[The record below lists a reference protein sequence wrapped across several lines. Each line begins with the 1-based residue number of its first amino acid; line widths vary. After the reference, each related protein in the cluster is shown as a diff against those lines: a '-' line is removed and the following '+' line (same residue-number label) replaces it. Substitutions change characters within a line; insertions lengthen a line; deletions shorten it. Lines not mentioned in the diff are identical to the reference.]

1 VPGDSAVFFLGDLLV
16 KDIGEAHS
24 IMKRIG
30 VFTSGGDA
38 PGMNACVRAVVRNA
52 IYNGC
57 EVVGIQYGYEGM
69 IEGKFVDLQAR
80 SVSNI
85 IQRGGTILRTAR
97 SEQFRTIDGRVRAAQ
112 HLRHAGIEGLVA
124 IGGDGTFQGAS
135 KLVEEHGFK
144 VIGVPGTIDND
155 LYGTDYTIGYDTA
168 VNTAMEAIDKI
179 RDTAASHD
187 RLFYVEV
194 MGRDAGFIALDVG
207 ISSGSEHILIP
218 ETQTN
223 VQDLKEAL
231 ESLKRLKSSAII
243 IVAEGEDEGGAFS
256 LAEKVKGA
264 AGYDYRVCV
273 LGHIQRGGSPTAR
286 DRLLA
291 SRLGVAAV
299 DMLLEGTTNVMVG
312 EIHGKIELTPL
323 VDTWTR
329 SKAIDK
335 DLWRLASIL
344 ST

>member
-1 VPGDSAVFFLGDLLV
+1 M
-16 KDIGEAHS
+16 I
-24 IMKRIG
+24 RIG

-38 PGMNACVRAVVRNA
+38 PGMNACVRAVVRNGL
-52 IYNGC
+52 YNGC
-57 EVVGIQYGYEGM
+57 EVIGIQHGYEGM
-69 IEGKFVDLQAR
+69 IEGKFVDMGAR

-97 SEQFRTIDGRVRAAQ
+97 SEEFKGPEGRAKAASN
-112 HLRHAGIEGLVA
+112 LAKAGIEGLVA
-124 IGGDGTFQGAS
+124 IGGDGTFQGATLLS
-135 KLVEEHGFK
+135 EESGLAI
-144 VIGVPGTIDND
+144 VGVPGTIDND
-155 LYGTDYTIGYDTA
+155 LFGTDFTIGYDTA

-207 ISSGSEHILIP
+207 ISSGAEYVAIP
-218 ETQTN
+218 EERTN
-223 VQDLKEAL
+223 VDALKEDL
-231 ESLKRLKSSAII
+231 EASKQAKSSAII
-243 IVAEGEDEGGAFS
+243 IVAEGEEEGGAFS
-256 LAEKVKGA
+256 LAEKIRDA

-286 DRLLA
+286 DRILA

-299 DMLLEGTTNVMVG
+299 DALLEGKSGVMVG
-312 EIHGKIELTPL
+312 EIHGQISYTPIAETWKNRKK
-323 VDTWTR
+323 VDN
-329 SKAIDK
+329 
-335 DLWRLASIL
+335 DLWRLSKIL

>member
-1 VPGDSAVFFLGDLLV
+1 MEKL
-16 KDIGEAHS
+16 
-24 IMKRIG
+24 G

-38 PGMNACVRAVVRNA
+38 PGMNACVRAVVRGA
-52 IYNGC
+52 LYNGC
-57 EVVGIQYGYEGM
+57 DVVGIQHGYEGM
-69 IEGKFVDLQAR
+69 IEGKFVDLNAR
-80 SVSNI
+80 AVSNI

-97 SEQFRTIDGRVRAAQ
+97 SEEFRTPEGRAKAAA
-112 HLRHAGIEGLVA
+112 HIKKAGIEGLIA
-124 IGGDGTFQGAS
+124 IGGDGTFQGAAR
-135 KLVEEHGFK
+135 LGEEHAIP

-155 LYGTDYTIGYDTA
+155 LFGTDFTIGYDTA

-207 ISSGSEHILIP
+207 ISSGAEYVAIP
-218 ETQTN
+218 EAQTN
-223 VQDLKEAL
+223 VEAL
-231 ESLKRLKSSAII
+231 REDLESFKKVKSSAII
-243 IVAEGEDEGGAFS
+243 IVAEGEEEGGAFS
-256 LAEKVKGA
+256 LAEKIKDA

-273 LGHIQRGGSPTAR
+273 LGHIQRGGSPSAR

-299 DMLLEGTTNVMVG
+299 DALLEGKAGMMVG
-312 EIHGKIELTPL
+312 EINGQIALTPL
-323 VDTWTR
+323 SETWARRKTVDNG
-329 SKAIDK
+329 
-335 DLWRLASIL
+335 LWRLSRIL

>member
-1 VPGDSAVFFLGDLLV
+1 
-16 KDIGEAHS
+16 
-24 IMKRIG
+24 MKRIA

-38 PGMNACVRAVVRNA
+38 PGMNACVRAVVRSG

-57 EVVGIQYGYEGM
+57 EVVGVQYGFEGM
-69 IEGKFVDLQAR
+69 IRGEFVDLQAR

-85 IQRGGTILRTAR
+85 VQRGGTILRTAR
-97 SEQFRTIDGRVRAAQ
+97 SEHFRSREGRVEAARQ
-112 HLRHAGIEGLVA
+112 LQRAGIEGLVA
-124 IGGDGTFQGAS
+124 IGGDGTFKGIFEFIEEQGIPT
-135 KLVEEHGFK
+135 
-144 VIGVPGTIDND
+144 IGVPGTIDND

-194 MGRDAGFIALDVG
+194 MGGDSGFIALDVG
-207 ISSGSEHILIP
+207 ISSGAEHIAIP
-218 ETQTN
+218 ERHED
-223 VQDLKEAL
+223 VQALKEEL
-231 ESLKRLKSSAII
+231 ENLKRKKSSAII

-264 AGYDYRVCV
+264 VGYDYRVCV
-273 LGHIQRGGSPTAR
+273 LGHIQRGGTPSAR

-299 DMLLEGTTNVMVG
+299 EALLEGHTNVMVG
-312 EIHGKIELTPL
+312 EIHGKIEFTPL
-323 VDTWTR
+323 QETW
-329 SKAIDK
+329 SKRKSIDK
-335 DLWRLASIL
+335 DLWRLAAML
-344 ST
+344 AT

>member
-1 VPGDSAVFFLGDLLV
+1 
-16 KDIGEAHS
+16 
-24 IMKRIG
+24 MKKIG

-38 PGMNACVRAVVRNA
+38 PGMNACVRAVVRNG

-57 EVVGIQYGYEGM
+57 ELVGIQYGYEGM
-69 IEGKFVDLQAR
+69 IQGLFVDLSAR

-97 SEQFRTIDGRVRAAQ
+97 SEHFRTVEGRAEAARK
-112 HLRHAGIEGLVA
+112 LKDAEIEGLVA

-135 KLVEEHGFK
+135 KLIEEHNIP

-155 LYGTDYTIGYDTA
+155 LFGTDYTIGYDTA

-194 MGRDAGFIALDVG
+194 MGRDTGFIAVDVG
-207 ISSGSEHILIP
+207 ISSGSEYIAVP
-218 ETQTN
+218 ENHTSI
-223 VQDLKEAL
+223 QDLRDQL
-231 ESLKRLKSSAII
+231 ESLKKTKSSAII
-243 IVAEGEDEGGAFS
+243 IVAEGDDAGGALQ
-256 LAEKVKGA
+256 LAENIKGVS
-264 AGYDYRVCV
+264 GYDYRICV

-286 DRLLA
+286 DRMLA

-299 DMLLEGTTNVMVG
+299 DALIEGKTGQMVG
-312 EIHGKIELTPL
+312 EIHGRIELTPL
-323 VDTWTR
+323 DETW
-329 SKAIDK
+329 SKRKTLDK
-335 DLWRLASIL
+335 DLWRLAAIL
-344 ST
+344 AT

>member
-1 VPGDSAVFFLGDLLV
+1 
-16 KDIGEAHS
+16 
-24 IMKRIG
+24 MKKIG

-38 PGMNACVRAVVRNA
+38 PGMNACVRAVVRSG

-69 IEGKFVDLQAR
+69 IQGRFVDLQAR

-97 SEQFRTIDGRVRAAQ
+97 SEHFRTSEGRTEAAK
-112 HLRHAGIEGLVA
+112 HLRDAGIEGLVA
-124 IGGDGTFQGAS
+124 IGGDGTFQGAV
-135 KLVEEHGFK
+135 KLSEEHAIAI
-144 VIGVPGTIDND
+144 VGVPGTIDND

-194 MGRDAGFIALDVG
+194 MGRDTGFIALDVG
-207 ISSGSEHILIP
+207 ISSGSEHIAIP
-218 ETQTN
+218 EAHTN
-223 VQDLKEAL
+223 IQELKEEL
-231 ESLKRLKSSAII
+231 ESFKRLKSSAII
-243 IVAEGEDEGGAFS
+243 IVAEGEKEGGAFS
-256 LAEKVKGA
+256 LAEKIKDA

-299 DMLLEGTTNVMVG
+299 ESLIEGQTGVMVG
-312 EIHGKIELTPL
+312 EIHGKISFTPL
-323 VDTWTR
+323 KETWTNR
-329 SKAIDK
+329 KTIDK
-335 DLWRLASIL
+335 GLWKLAAIL

>member
-1 VPGDSAVFFLGDLLV
+1 
-16 KDIGEAHS
+16 
-24 IMKRIG
+24 MKKIG

-38 PGMNACVRAVVRNA
+38 PGMNACVRAVVRSG

-57 EVVGIQYGYEGM
+57 EVVGIQYGFEGM
-69 IEGKFVDLQAR
+69 IKGMFVDLQAR

-97 SEQFRTIDGRVRAAQ
+97 SEYFRTEEGRAEAAKKLKEADID
-112 HLRHAGIEGLVA
+112 GLVA
-124 IGGDGTFQGAS
+124 IGGDGTFQGVM
-135 KLVEEHGFK
+135 KLQEEHEIAT
-144 VIGVPGTIDND
+144 IGVPGTIDND
-155 LYGTDYTIGYDTA
+155 LFGTDYTIGYDTA

-207 ISSGSEHILIP
+207 ISSGSEYIAIP
-218 ETQTN
+218 ENQTN
-223 VQDLKEAL
+223 LQELKEELGAF
-231 ESLKRLKSSAII
+231 KKQKSSAII
-243 IVAEGEDEGGAFS
+243 IVAEGEEEGGAFS
-256 LAEKVKGA
+256 LAEKIKDA

-273 LGHIQRGGSPTAR
+273 LGHIQRGGSPSAR

-299 DMLLEGTTNVMVG
+299 DALLEGQSGMMVG
-312 EIHGKIELTPL
+312 DIHGKIELTSL
-323 VDTWTR
+323 KDTW
-329 SKAIDK
+329 SKRKSIDN
-335 DLWRLASIL
+335 DLWRLSSIL

>member
-1 VPGDSAVFFLGDLLV
+1 
-16 KDIGEAHS
+16 
-24 IMKRIG
+24 
-30 VFTSGGDA
+30 
-38 PGMNACVRAVVRNA
+38 MNACVRAVVRSA

-57 EVVGIQYGYEGM
+57 EVRGIQYGYEGM
-69 IEGKFVDLQAR
+69 IQGKVVDLDAR

-97 SEQFRTIDGRVRAAQ
+97 SEAFFTVKGRAEAARQ
-112 HLRHAGIEGLVA
+112 LREHDIEGLVA
-124 IGGDGTFQGAS
+124 IGGDGTFKGAS
-135 KLVEEHGFK
+135 ALIEEHGI
-144 VIGVPGTIDND
+144 VVVGVPGTIDND

-194 MGRDAGFIALDVG
+194 MGRDSGFIALDVG
-207 ISSGSEHILIP
+207 ISSGAEHIAVP
-218 ETQTN
+218 ERHTD
-223 VQDLKEAL
+223 VQELKEEL

-264 AGYDYRVCV
+264 VGYDYRVCV
-273 LGHIQRGGSPTAR
+273 LGHIQRGGRPTAR

-299 DMLLEGTTNVMVG
+299 ETLLDGQGGVMVG
-312 EIHGKIELTPL
+312 EINGRNALTPL
-323 VDTWTR
+323 SETWMKKKSIER
-329 SKAIDK
+329 G
-335 DLWRLASIL
+335 LWRLAAML
-344 ST
+344 AT

>member
-1 VPGDSAVFFLGDLLV
+1 
-16 KDIGEAHS
+16 
-24 IMKRIG
+24 MKRIA

-38 PGMNACVRAVVRNA
+38 PGMNACVRAVVRSA

-57 EVVGIQYGYEGM
+57 EVVGVQYGFEGM
-69 IEGKFVDLQAR
+69 IRGEFVDLQAR

-97 SEQFRTIDGRVRAAQ
+97 SKQFYGREGRAEAARQ
-112 HLRHAGIEGLVA
+112 LQGAGVEGLVA
-124 IGGDGTFQGAS
+124 IGGDGTFKGA
-135 KLVEEHGFK
+135 VEFIEEHGIPT
-144 VIGVPGTIDND
+144 IGVPGTIDND

-194 MGRDAGFIALDVG
+194 MGGDSGFIALDVG
-207 ISSGSEHILIP
+207 ISSGAEHIAIP
-218 ETQTN
+218 ERHED
-223 VQDLKEAL
+223 VQALKEEL
-231 ESLKRLKSSAII
+231 ENLKRKKSSAII

-264 AGYDYRVCV
+264 VGYDYRVCV
-273 LGHIQRGGSPTAR
+273 LGHIQRGGTPSAR

-299 DMLLEGTTNVMVG
+299 EGLLEGQTNVMVG
-312 EIHGKIELTPL
+312 EIHGKIEFTPL
-323 VDTWTR
+323 QETW
-329 SKAIDK
+329 SKRKSIDK
-335 DLWRLASIL
+335 DLWRLAAML
-344 ST
+344 AT

>member
-1 VPGDSAVFFLGDLLV
+1 
-16 KDIGEAHS
+16 
-24 IMKRIG
+24 MKRIG
-30 VFTSGGDA
+30 VYTSGGDA
-38 PGMNACVRAVVRNA
+38 PGMNACVRAVVRSG

-57 EVVGIQYGYEGM
+57 EVVGIQHGYEGM
-69 IEGKFVDLQAR
+69 IDGKFVDLQAR

-85 IQRGGTILRTAR
+85 IQRGGTILQTAR
-97 SEQFRTIDGRVRAAQ
+97 SERFRTPEGRALAAEQ
-112 HLRHAGIEGLVA
+112 LQKAGIEGLVG
-124 IGGDGTFQGAS
+124 IGGDGTFQGAVR
-135 KLVEEHGFK
+135 LFEEHK
-144 VIGVPGTIDND
+144 TAVIGVPGTIDND
-155 LYGTDYTIGYDTA
+155 LFGTDYTIGYDTA

-207 ISSGSEHILIP
+207 ISSGAEYIAIP
-218 ETQTN
+218 ETRTN
-223 VQDLKEAL
+223 VEALKEELEMSKKHKNSAL
-231 ESLKRLKSSAII
+231 I

-256 LAEKVKGA
+256 LAEKVKDA

-299 DMLLEGTTNVMVG
+299 ESLIEGKTSVMVG
-312 EIHGKIELTPL
+312 EIHGRISFTPL
-323 VDTWTR
+323 RDTWLNR
-329 SKAIDK
+329 KIVDK

-344 ST
+344 AT

>member
-1 VPGDSAVFFLGDLLV
+1 
-16 KDIGEAHS
+16 
-24 IMKRIG
+24 MKRIG

-38 PGMNACVRAVVRNA
+38 PGMNACVRAVVRTGV
-52 IYNGC
+52 YNGC
-57 EVVGIQYGYEGM
+57 EVVGIQYGFEGM
-69 IEGKFVDLQAR
+69 IEGKFVDLSPR

-97 SEQFRTIDGRVRAAQ
+97 SEHFRTVEGRAEAARQLRAN
-112 HLRHAGIEGLVA
+112 GIEGMVA
-124 IGGDGTFQGAS
+124 IGGDGTFQGAV
-135 KLVEEHGFK
+135 KICEEHGFP

-155 LYGTDYTIGYDTA
+155 LFGTDFTIGYDTA

-194 MGRDAGFIALDVG
+194 MGRDSGFIALDVG
-207 ISSGSEHILIP
+207 ISSGAEHIAIP
-218 ETQTN
+218 EAQ
-223 VQDLKEAL
+223 VSLQDFKEEL

-243 IVAEGEDEGGAFS
+243 IVAEGEEEGGAFS

-273 LGHIQRGGSPTAR
+273 LGHIQRGGSPSAR

-299 DMLLEGTTNVMVG
+299 ESLLEGQRDVMVG
-312 EIHGKIELTPL
+312 EIHGRIAFTPL
-323 VDTWTR
+323 RDTWTKR
-329 SKAIDK
+329 KTIDA
-335 DLWRLASIL
+335 DLWRVASIL

>member
-1 VPGDSAVFFLGDLLV
+1 
-16 KDIGEAHS
+16 
-24 IMKRIG
+24 MKRIG

-38 PGMNACVRAVVRNA
+38 PGMNACVRAVVRNG

-57 EVVGIQYGYEGM
+57 ELVGIQYGYEGM
-69 IEGKFVDLQAR
+69 IQGLFVDLSAR

-97 SEQFRTIDGRVRAAQ
+97 SEHFRTAEGRAEAAHQ
-112 HLRHAGIEGLVA
+112 LRKAEIEALVA
-124 IGGDGTFQGAS
+124 IGGDGTFQGAT
-135 KLVEEHGFK
+135 KLSEEHGFSI
-144 VIGVPGTIDND
+144 IGVPGTIDND
-155 LYGTDYTIGYDTA
+155 LFGTYYTIGYDTA

-207 ISSGSEHILIP
+207 ISSGSEYIAIP
-218 ETQTN
+218 ENHTN
-223 VQDLKEAL
+223 IQELKDQL
-231 ESLKRLKSSAII
+231 ESLKKVKSSAII
-243 IVAEGEDEGGAFS
+243 IVAEGEEDGGAIS
-256 LAEKVKGA
+256 LAESIKGA
-264 AGYDYRVCV
+264 AGYDYRICV
-273 LGHIQRGGSPTAR
+273 LGHIQRGGSPSAR

-299 DMLLEGTTNVMVG
+299 DALLEGQSGMMVG
-312 EIHGKIELTPL
+312 EIHGKISFTPL
-323 VDTWTR
+323 AETW
-329 SKAIDK
+329 SKRKTIDN

>member
-1 VPGDSAVFFLGDLLV
+1 
-16 KDIGEAHS
+16 
-24 IMKRIG
+24 MQRIG

-69 IEGKFVDLQAR
+69 IEGRFVDLQAR

-97 SEQFRTIDGRVRAAQ
+97 SEQFRTAEGRVLAAK
-112 HLRHAGIEGLVA
+112 HLRRAEIEGLIA

-135 KLVEEHGFK
+135 KLAEEHGFAI
-144 VIGVPGTIDND
+144 IGVPGTIDND

-207 ISSGSEHILIP
+207 ISSGSEHIIIP
-218 ETQTN
+218 EAQTEI
-223 VQDLKEAL
+223 QDLKEDL
-231 ESLKRLKSSAII
+231 ESLKKLKSSALI

-256 LAEKVKGA
+256 LAEKIKGA

-273 LGHIQRGGSPTAR
+273 LGHIQRGGSPSAR

-299 DMLLEGTTNVMVG
+299 DSLLEGKSGMMVG
-312 EIHGKIELTPL
+312 EIHGKIALTPL
-323 VDTWTR
+323 VEAWTKR
-329 SKAIDK
+329 KSIDK

-344 ST
+344 AT